1 MNVGNT
7 EHRRSRRFRG
17 EVDVDV
23 TDKKGTRRGR
33 AIDVARHGLFVALR
47 ELPANRHLVQLRIYL
62 PDGDVQAAATVARSL
77 PGQGVGLALFALSDE
92 AKARWDSFVHRAQ
105 ESFLQQAAHDAQL
118 LDAATPG
125 TGAPSTVSSA
135 PSSATSGAPASATSG
150 APASATSGAPRAA
163 PHPSASTFFL
173 RLRTVDRLRE
183 YQRLHVEAGGTILFT
198 PALLPAGAPI
208 TILVVHPV
216 TQVEF
221 PLAGVVHRAV
231 ATLPKRLEI
240 LFRHADVGAF
250 ERFIDTGAR
259 PEAPTKLPLSPP
271 AASFRSDEE
280 LEFDIDDAVV
290 SDDPVG
296 WDLKSSVLPV
306 RQAPITHDSIPPS
319 PAGDDD
325 FDLQIDV
332 RDQTELSREG
342 DPLAPP
348 LLLSL
353 SLLPPAPSSKDASPT
368 LVPTDLP
375 ADVPTTATDFHL
387 DETHPAH
394 DPGLQPTAYNVH
406 CDRCAVAPYT
416 VLLGPCAGTLGLVA
430 DLMPFW
436 DSKAGRVVAVPRLVD
451 APLRRERWKGYV
463 ARGGSGNDFTSLSTL
478 FDAAALAEA
487 PVHPQTDEV
496 LRSTRAIERL
506 AAAAARLTKKGDEAT
521 SKVSCPACTKGHL
534 KVQRS

>member
-1 MNVGNT
+1 MSGGNT

-33 AIDVARHGLFVALR
+33 AVDVARHGLFVSLR
-47 ELPANRHLVQLRIYL
+47 DLPANRHLVQLRIYL
-62 PDGDVQAAATVARSL
+62 PDGDVQAAATVARND
-77 PGQGVGLALFALSDE
+77 PGHGVGLALFALSDE

-105 ESFLQQAAHDAQL
+105 ESFLQQATFDAQAR
-118 LDAATPG
+118 DAGPRSDASSSSSLSPSSTSA
-125 TGAPSTVSSA
+125 APAVASA
-135 PSSATSGAPASATSG
+135 PN
-150 APASATSGAPRAA
+150 
-163 PHPSASTFFL
+163 PSASTFFL
-173 RLRTVDRLRE
+173 RLRTVERLRE

-198 PALLPAGAPI
+198 PALLPAGAPV
-208 TILVVHPV
+208 TLLVVHPV

-221 PLAGVVHRAV
+221 PLAGSVHRAV

-240 LFRHADVGAF
+240 LFRHPDVAAF

-259 PEAPTKLPLSPP
+259 PDAPSKTPSPP
-271 AASFRSDEE
+271 TSVTFRSDDE
-280 LEFDIDDAVV
+280 LEFDIDDAIV

-306 RQAPITHDSIPPS
+306 RQPPITHDSIPPS

-332 RDQTELSREG
+332 RDQSELLRDNDLVG
-342 DPLAPP
+342 LAPP
-348 LLLSL
+348 LMSL
-353 SLLPPAPSSKDASPT
+353 SSLPPAPASKDAAPT
-368 LVPTDLP
+368 LVP
-375 ADVPTTATDFHL
+375 ADVPRVASDLEL

-394 DPGLQPTAYNVH
+394 DPGLQPTAYAVH
-406 CDRCAVAPYT
+406 CDACDVAPYS

-436 DSKAGRVVAVPRLVD
+436 DNKAGRVVAVPRLVA
-451 APLRRERWKGYV
+451 APARLDRWKNYV
-463 ARGGSGNDFTSLSTL
+463 ARGGGGNDLTSLSTL

-506 AAAAARLTKKGDEAT
+506 AAAAARLTAKGDEAT
-521 SKVSCPACTKGHL
+521 TKVSCPACAKGHL
-534 KVQRS
+534 KLQRA